1 MLETR
6 RNNYTI
12 SGSQDSTQNPEDN
25 EFIIDETV
33 EEPEAESPAGA
44 VAQEQVVFTHLQDSM
59 VLRKISV
66 LMDMI
71 STMQSEM
78 SKLTKEVNDLAA
90 QNVASQ
96 TLYRTVD
103 ETNASLPS
111 LNHSAESERSQQE
124 VVQEEMPENN
134 ETRTPNIGSNNL
146 PSPSSEIPNLQ
157 TRQYSEVL
165 RTSTTRDPTN
175 ETPHRPRPA
184 PRRTLPSQVTRL
196 SPRPAPRARINNN
209 ADQIL
214 LIGDSLI
221 SSVNPKGLFPNVIK
235 NSISGGNIDKISTQI
250 KVYDITKFSDMIIY
264 VGGNDASSGIDIEY
278 FEEMFDQVIRHIKE
292 SNGRCKIHLCLT
304 CPRGDMSTKEVNDI
318 IQSLAQHYGIGL
330 IDQDRAFHNKNG
342 NIITGYYDSDNI
354 HLSTSG
360 VKRLLGTINEQVT
373 IVSDFAKCAYGRRQ
387 GTRPQQNG
395 PQHNRRKQQPYRGRN
410 MNVQD
415 RQNNTNFNQID
426 VNLCYKCGESNH
438 DTNNCRHKEQLKCF
452 HCGFWGHKSGGCL
465 QKV

>member
-1 MLETR
+1 MADNHSENSSILSDATNSTIYRLNGSDIRVEDSIHSISASSMERDSLNVEDFNGFTPGDLETDHTSDPFAGIFYHMMPLQDTTTIMFYNKPIFSNILEVLGKQFQFPAVVTRNFQLKTYVDKNKCILKIDRAIMSISATGPGHILWKEKCFKNLAESLFRTYVDRTNTVLETR

-90 QNVASQ
+90 QHVASQ

-165 RTSTTRDPTN
+165 RTSTPRDPTN

-184 PRRTLPSQVTRL
+184 PRRTLHSQVTRP

-235 NSISGGNIDKISTQI
+235 NGISGGNIDKISTQI
-250 KVYDITKFSDMIIY
+250 KVYDITKFSDVIIY
-264 VGGNDASSGIDIEY
+264 VGGNDA
-278 FEEMFDQVIRHIKE
+278 
-292 SNGRCKIHLCLT
+292 
-304 CPRGDMSTKEVNDI
+304 
-318 IQSLAQHYGIGL
+318 
-330 IDQDRAFHNKNG
+330 
-342 NIITGYYDSDNI
+342 
-354 HLSTSG
+354 
-360 VKRLLGTINEQVT
+360 
-373 IVSDFAKCAYGRRQ
+373 
-387 GTRPQQNG
+387 
-395 PQHNRRKQQPYRGRN
+395 
-410 MNVQD
+410 
-415 RQNNTNFNQID
+415 
-426 VNLCYKCGESNH
+426 
-438 DTNNCRHKEQLKCF
+438 
-452 HCGFWGHKSGGCL
+452 
-465 QKV
+465 